1 LAGTIKA
8 ALEKPVEDGPGPT
21 TIATA
26 IGEFQAGYIQ
36 AEMAEGGTARKYT
49 TVLNRLTRFVDDK
62 GYRFVKELGLAE
74 LQAFQASWKMGARAA
89 GKKLEHTRTFMEFCV
104 DRGFT
109 ISNPASKMHS
119 PTPIRP
125 RPAIRFTLGCPT
137 SWLRP

>member
-1 LAGTIKA
+1 VKRQWELAGTINS

-49 TVLNRLTRFVDDK
+49 TVLNQLTRFVDDK

-74 LQAFQASWKMGARAA
+74 LQAFQTSWKMGAPRRRQETGA
-89 GKKLEHTRTFMEFCV
+89 HP
-104 DRGFT
+104 DIRG
-109 ISNPASKMHS
+109 ILCG
-119 PTPIRP
+119 P
-125 RPAIRFTLGCPT
+125 RLHHIQPGQ
-137 SWLRP
+137 